1 MEQEFKLLKAI
12 MAEYAPADYAYQP
25 QRGEVSARQ
34 TDYMMVDVIPVSDPN
49 SSTMAQRVVQYQA
62 VLQMAQQAPQIYD
75 LPQLH
80 RQMIEVL
87 GVKNADKLVP
97 TREDAKPV
105 DPVSENM
112 AALMGKPMKAFIYQD
127 HQAHLATHTA
137 FMQDPMVAQLIGQ
150 NPQAKQIMASLQAHI
165 AEHLGFQYRSQ
176 IEETLGA
183 PLPAPNE
190 ELPEDIE
197 VQLSRLVADAGRQLT
212 QNNQQK
218 AAQQKAQQQAQDP
231 LIQMQKQELQI
242 KAQEVQRKAAKD
254 QADVQIRREQVKAQ
268 TAKNMSDAVLEAEK
282 VKLDRAELAIEAE
295 QKGANITRAMNDA
308 EDKMN
313 LELLRVSRER
323 DRSR

>member
-1 MEQEFKLLKAI
+1 
-12 MAEYAPADYAYQP
+12 
-25 QRGEVSARQ
+25 
-34 TDYMMVDVIPVSDPN
+34 
-49 SSTMAQRVVQYQA
+49 
-62 VLQMAQQAPQIYD
+62 
-75 LPQLH
+75 
-80 RQMIEVL
+80 
-87 GVKNADKLVP
+87 
-97 TREDAKPV
+97 
-105 DPVSENM
+105 
-112 AALMGKPMKAFIYQD
+112 
-127 HQAHLATHTA
+127 
-137 FMQDPMVAQLIGQ
+137 
-150 NPQAKQIMASLQAHI
+150 
-165 AEHLGFQYRSQ
+165 
-176 IEETLGA
+176 LGA